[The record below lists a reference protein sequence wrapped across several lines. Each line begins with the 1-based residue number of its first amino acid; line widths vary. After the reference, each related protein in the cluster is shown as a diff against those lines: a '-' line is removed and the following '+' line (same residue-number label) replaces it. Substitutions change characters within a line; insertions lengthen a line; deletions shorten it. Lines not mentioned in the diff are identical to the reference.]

1 MLLSEYR
8 LEFFHMGVLGGI
20 NQDEFV
26 YLCCSICYT
35 QMLMNVI
42 MHCYFLNLCQNHYN
56 CMGLK
61 LQFCYVSHSLWSTS
75 HSADVT

>member
-42 MHCYFLNLCQNHYN
+42 MHCYFLNLCQNHY
-56 CMGLK
+56 
-61 LQFCYVSHSLWSTS
+61 
-75 HSADVT
+75 